1 MQEII
6 TIIFYPAL
14 VNQSK
19 NGSLL
24 KTLTRFSFTRTVEAQ
39 AAKIVIEES
48 HGTQSQSSFHTLCYH
63 NQMDTLYARK
73 TGELNQNFRRSPSSY
88 NATKEYSKKIPR
100 DAKKLALSL
109 SVGNCYSLPPQGYGP
124 AQRHY
129 RHICQITS
137 LYGGLCS
144 LELLEL
150 NLLL

>member
-19 NGSLL
+19 IALL
-24 KTLTRFSFTRTVEAQ
+24 KTLKRFSCTRTVEAQ
-39 AAKIVIEES
+39 AGKMVIEES
-48 HGTQSQSSFHTLCYH
+48 HGTKSQGSFHTLYYH

-73 TGELNQNFRRSPSSY
+73 TGELNQNFRRSPRSY

-100 DAKKLALSL
+100 GGKKLALSL
-109 SVGNCYSLPPQGYGP
+109 SVDNCYSLPPQGYGP

-129 RHICQITS
+129 RHICHIIS
-137 LYGGLCS
+137 LYGGFCS
-144 LELLEL
+144 
-150 NLLL
+150 